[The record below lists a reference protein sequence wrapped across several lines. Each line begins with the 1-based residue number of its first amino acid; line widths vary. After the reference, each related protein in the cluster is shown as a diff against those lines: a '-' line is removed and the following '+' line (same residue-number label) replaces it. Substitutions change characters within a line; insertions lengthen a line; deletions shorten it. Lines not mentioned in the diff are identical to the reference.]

1 MRRWTGKGCSNSDY
15 APTALQAQDGKQ
27 VVCLGKKDNKVSMK
41 HMTCS
46 WTERYKA
53 TDGFLPKP
61 QNQISL
67 HNGGL
72 KQNAGWDVSD
82 ASTQYKALY

>member
-82 ASTQYKALY
+82 ASALYKALY